1 MKLKLD
7 FNFPSLSGNI
17 KYDDSVVLLGSCF
30 SDSMTSHFQHS
41 GFNALS
47 NPFGTLFHPIAIA
60 NTIKASLTNSTEVNV
75 LERDGIFFSWDS
87 GSKIHAYSK
96 EDLKLKVIAARTELK
111 NHLEKA
117 NLLVITFGTS
127 LGYRNSELNQIV
139 GNCHKQPSELFEKE
153 LSSFDEMSKAWTE
166 VVKEIRAVNYL
177 IEIVYTVSPVRHKK
191 EGLVENNRSKA
202 RLIELSHSIIG
213 HNASYFPSYEILID
227 ELRDYR
233 FYTKDFLH
241 PSGEAVE
248 YIWEKFKNY
257 LFNDETQELI
267 AEIEKVKSL
276 INHKSLH
283 PNSAADQI
291 RIQKAKEQQLL
302 LSSKYPSIYWE

>member
-1 MKLKLD
+1 MKFKLD
-7 FNFPSLSGNI
+7 FNFPSLSSNI
-17 KYDDSVVLLGSCF
+17 KHDDGVVLLGSCF
-30 SDSMTSHFQHS
+30 SDSMTYHFQSS
-41 GFNALS
+41 GFKALS

-75 LERDGIFFSWDS
+75 LERGGIFFSWDS
-87 GSKIHAYSK
+87 GSKIYAYSK
-96 EDLKLKVIAARTELK
+96 EDLKSKVIAARTELK
-111 NHLEKA
+111 NHLEEAK
-117 NLLVITFGTS
+117 LLVITFGTS
-127 LGYRNSELNQIV
+127 WGYRNSELNQIV

-166 VVKEIRAVNYL
+166 VVNEIRAVNYL

-191 EGLVENNRSKA
+191 DGLVENNRSKA
-202 RLIELSHSIIG
+202 RLIELSHSVIG

-233 FYTKDFLH
+233 FYTKDFVH

-248 YIWEKFKNY
+248 YIWKKLKDY
-257 LFNDETQELI
+257 LFNDEIQELI

-276 INHKSLH
+276 MNHRSLY
-283 PNSAADQI
+283 PNSAADQA
-291 RIQKAKEQQLL
+291 RIQKAKGQQLL
-302 LSSKYPSIYWE
+302 LSSKHPSIYWE

>member
-1 MKLKLD
+1 MRFKLD
-7 FNFPSLSGNI
+7 FNFPSLSSNV
-17 KYDDSVVLLGSCF
+17 KHDDGVVLLGSCF
-30 SDSMTSHFQHS
+30 SDSMTSHFQSS

-60 NTIKASLTNSTEVNV
+60 NTIKAALTNSTEVNV

-87 GSKIHAYSK
+87 GSKIHAYSL
-96 EDLKLKVIAARTELK
+96 EDLKSKVIAVRTELK
-111 NHLEKA
+111 NHLEEAKI
-117 NLLVITFGTS
+117 LVITFGTS
-127 LGYRNSELNQIV
+127 WGYRNLELNQIV

-191 EGLVENNRSKA
+191 DGLVENNRSKA
-202 RLIELSHSIIG
+202 RLIELIHSVIG

-233 FYTKDFLH
+233 FYTKDLVH

-248 YIWEKFKNY
+248 YIWEKFKDY
-257 LFNDETQELI
+257 LFNEESQKLI

-276 INHKSLH
+276 MNHKSLH
-283 PNSAADQI
+283 PNSEADQA
-291 RIQKAKEQQLL
+291 RIQKAKEQQVL

>member
-30 SDSMTSHFQHS
+30 SDSMTSHFQYS

-60 NTIKASLTNSTEVNV
+60 NTIKASLTNSTEVIV
-75 LERDGIFFSWDS
+75 LERDGILFSWES

-127 LGYRNSELNQIV
+127 LGYRNLELNQIV

-153 LSSFDEMSKAWTE
+153 LSSFDEMAKTWTE

-177 IEIVYTVSPVRHKK
+177 IKIVFTVSPVRHKK
-191 EGLVENNRSKA
+191 DGLVENNRSKA

-213 HNASYFPSYEILID
+213 DNASYFPSYEILID

-233 FYTKDFLH
+233 FYAKDFLH

-248 YIWEKFKNY
+248 YIWEKFKDY

-267 AEIEKVKSL
+267 AKIEKVKSL

-283 PNSAADQI
+283 PNSAADQV